1 MHSKKISLAENF
13 TGKRQH
19 GQVTSALNGNGHQA
33 LMPGTGTRLAARADL
48 AIFGY
53 EAAELIC
60 LFVIDDRIVIG
71 AELANAGR
79 GIKAS
84 STRSAAFA
92 IIPFA
97 FITRILVAHN

>member
-1 MHSKKISLAENF
+1 MHSKKNSLTENF

-19 GQVTSALNGNGHQA
+19 GQVTSALNGDGHQA
-33 LMPGTGTRLAARADL
+33 LVPGAGTRLAARADL
-48 AIFGY
+48 AIFGD

-60 LFVIDDRIVIG
+60 LFVIDDRIVVS
-71 AELANAGR
+71 AELADAR
-79 GIKAS
+79 RSVKAF
-84 STRSAAFA
+84 STRSGAFA